1 MGLQHEHQRP
11 DRDLY
16 ITITCGVNPCPG
28 CVLFNINKLS
38 SVDNNWAGS
47 YDLNSVMHYGGSG
60 FLCSTLINIAA
71 NPGFTLSISTST
83 LQLPSR
89 LDVQRVCNLY
99 WEDCHSICGDGI
111 LTPGIEDCDDG
122 NNINDDGCSSSCKKV
137 TVPETCVPPCINQP
151 PNNVCGFRSTCTL
164 FNPDV
169 VFPHSGETFCMCQA
183 GYRGSGLDL
192 SGKDQY
198 RTTWKNGLG
207 GQTHR
212 VFVKPG
218 QDCGELCNG
227 NDCSEVPLKDTC
239 R

>member
-1 MGLQHEHQRP
+1 MGLEHEHQRP
-11 DRDLY
+11 DRDSY
-16 ITITCGVNPCPG
+16 ITVTCPNDVPCPPN
-28 CVLFNINKLS
+28 VLFNVAKLTTG
-38 SVDNNWAGS
+38 DHNWAGS
-47 YDLNSVMHYGGSG
+47 YDINSVMHYGGSG
-60 FLCSTLINIAA
+60 YLGNTLIVIAA
-71 NPGFTLSISTST
+71 KPGFTLSISTST

-89 LDVQRVCNLY
+89 LDVHRVCELY

-137 TVPETCVPPCINQP
+137 PETCVPSCKNQP
-151 PNNVCGFRSTCTL
+151 PNNVCGFRSDCTL

-169 VFPHSGETFCMCQA
+169 AFPHSGETFCMCQA

-198 RTTWKNGLG
+198 RTTWQNALG

-218 QDCGELCNG
+218 QDCGQLCNG
-227 NDCSEVPLKDTC
+227 NGCSEVPLKDTC